1 MVASAS
7 GKLTLTAFSY
17 FCSHSFCLGDDMGP
31 LSAGKVEKLS
41 ILLAH
46 MPVERVEGLVDL
58 AQEIDPGMARMLE
71 FCRYGA
77 DGAASRLFFLPLQD
91 VIGDSTIV
99 EPSKALI
106 PESLL
111 VPLWNWISDLDPEAA
126 KAAMDAASSF
136 TDKPVDEPLDE
147 TRARVAAAMLRTLDE
162 VEHEPRESKRLR
174 QQLGVTRFDEVRNIA
189 GMLNSIPALRDALDG
204 LPDEIEEMGDEV
216 CAELR
221 DRYEQAIEETPESG
235 VWVLL
240 MIMAKVY
247 KPWRMLRVFE
257 RIARREDDFLLTHTD
272 MSSIGDALLGDAEF
286 HLKGFQ
292 SAPRTPE
299 AVESAVKAVTQFAAV
314 TVGMTREIGIRKDGA
329 WGRRLFELRNAAS
342 QQMERIH
349 EESRRLFERALPETG
364 SRRRY
369 KDIPHPGEPAFDEAE
384 AVCAFLYRVKD
395 DAARAAV
402 GNAHALLLEEFKDA
416 TEKLG
421 EGILARLRRNVSDDE
436 EADLVRLREV
446 TRILDILGMRS
457 VGEVL
462 LRRAAAAQA
471 A

>member
-1 MVASAS
+1 MSA
-7 GKLTLTAFSY
+7 
-17 FCSHSFCLGDDMGP
+17 
-31 LSAGKVEKLS
+31 
-41 ILLAH
+41 
-46 MPVERVEGLVDL
+46 ERVDGLVDL
-58 AQEIDPGMARMLE
+58 ALELDPGMARMLE
-71 FCRYGA
+71 YCRYGA
-77 DGAASRLFFLPLQD
+77 DGAASRLFFFPLQD
-91 VIGDSTIV
+91 VIGDSTRI

-126 KAAMDAASSF
+126 QEAMDAASSF

-147 TRARVAAAMLRTLDE
+147 TRVRVAASIVKALDE
-162 VEHEPRESKRLR
+162 LEHEPKESKRLR
-174 QQLGVTRFDEVRNIA
+174 QQLGVTRFDDVRSIA
-189 GMLNSIPALRDALDG
+189 GMLNSVPALREALDG
-204 LPDEIEEMGDEV
+204 LPDEIEEMGEEV

-240 MIMAKVY
+240 MIMAKVH
-247 KPWRMLRVFE
+247 KPWRMLRIFE

-272 MSSIGDALLGDAEF
+272 MSSIGDALLSDAEF
-286 HLKGFQ
+286 YLQGFQ
-292 SAPRTPE
+292 SAPRTETEME
-299 AVESAVKAVTQFAAV
+299 AAVRAVTQFAAV

-329 WGRRLFELRNAAS
+329 WGQRLFELRNAAS

-349 EESRRLFERALPETG
+349 EEARRMFELALPETG
-364 SRRRY
+364 PRRRSRE
-369 KDIPHPGEPAFDEAE
+369 IPHPGEPAFDQVEI
-384 AVCAFLYRVKD
+384 VCNFLYRVKD

-457 VGEVL
+457 TGEVL

>member
-1 MVASAS
+1 
-7 GKLTLTAFSY
+7 
-17 FCSHSFCLGDDMGP
+17 MGP

-41 ILLAH
+41 VLLAH
-46 MPVERVEGLVDL
+46 MSAERVDGLVDL
-58 AQEIDPGMARMLE
+58 ALELDPGMARMLE
-71 FCRYGA
+71 YCRYGA
-77 DGAASRLFFLPLQD
+77 DGAASRLFFFPLQD
-91 VIGDSTIV
+91 VIGDSTRI

-126 KAAMDAASSF
+126 QEAMDAASSF

-147 TRARVAAAMLRTLDE
+147 TRVRVAASIVKALDE
-162 VEHEPRESKRLR
+162 LEHEPKESKRLR
-174 QQLGVTRFDEVRNIA
+174 QQLGVTRFDDVRSIA
-189 GMLNSIPALRDALDG
+189 GMLNSVPALREALDG
-204 LPDEIEEMGDEV
+204 LPDEIEEMGEEV

-240 MIMAKVY
+240 MIMAKVH
-247 KPWRMLRVFE
+247 KPWRMLRIFE

-272 MSSIGDALLGDAEF
+272 MSSIGDALLSDAEF
-286 HLKGFQ
+286 YLQGFQ
-292 SAPRTPE
+292 SAPRTETEME
-299 AVESAVKAVTQFAAV
+299 AAVRAVTQFAAV

-329 WGRRLFELRNAAS
+329 WGQRLFELRNAAS

-349 EESRRLFERALPETG
+349 EEARRMFELALPETG
-364 SRRRY
+364 PRRRSR
-369 KDIPHPGEPAFDEAE
+369 DIPHPGEPAFDQVEI
-384 AVCAFLYRVKD
+384 VCNFLYRVKD

-436 EADLVRLREV
+436 EADLVRLREI

-457 VGEVL
+457 TGEVL

>member
-1 MVASAS
+1 
-7 GKLTLTAFSY
+7 
-17 FCSHSFCLGDDMGP
+17 MGP

-41 ILLAH
+41 VLLAH
-46 MPVERVEGLVDL
+46 MSVERVDGLVDL
-58 AQEIDPGMARMLE
+58 ALELDPGMARMLE
-71 FCRYGA
+71 YCRYGA

-91 VIGDSTIV
+91 VIGDSTRV
-99 EPSKALI
+99 EPSKALV
-106 PESLL
+106 PENLL
-111 VPLWNWISDLDPEAA
+111 TPLWNWISDLDPEAA
-126 KAAMDAASSF
+126 SDAMDAASSF

-147 TRARVAAAMLRTLDE
+147 VRIRVAGGIVKALDE
-162 VEHEPRESKRLR
+162 LEHDPRESKRLR
-174 QQLGVTRFDEVRNIA
+174 QQLGVTRFDEVRSIA
-189 GMLNSIPALRDALDG
+189 GMLNSIPALREALDG

-240 MIMAKVY
+240 MIMAKVH

-257 RIARREDDFLLTHTD
+257 RIARRDDDFLLTHTD
-272 MSSIGDALLGDAEF
+272 MSSIGDALLSDAEF
-286 HLKGFQ
+286 YLKGFRN
-292 SAPRTPE
+292 APRTPE
-299 AVESAVKAVTQFAAV
+299 EVETAVRAVTQFAAV

-329 WGRRLFELRNAAS
+329 WGQRLFELRNAAS

-349 EESRRLFERALPETG
+349 DEARRMFDRALPETG
-364 SRRRY
+364 PRRRQRQLA
-369 KDIPHPGEPAFDEAE
+369 HPGEPDFDEAE
-384 AVCAFLYRVKD
+384 AVCDFLYRVKD

-402 GNAHALLLEEFKDA
+402 GNAHALLLDEFREI

-436 EADLVRLREV
+436 KADLARLREV
-446 TRILDILGMRS
+446 TRFLDILGMRS
-457 VGEVL
+457 AGEVL

>member
-1 MVASAS
+1 
-7 GKLTLTAFSY
+7 
-17 FCSHSFCLGDDMGP
+17 MGP

-41 ILLAH
+41 VLLAH
-46 MPVERVEGLVDL
+46 MSAERVDGLVDL
-58 AQEIDPGMARMLE
+58 ALELDPGMARMLE
-71 FCRYGA
+71 YCRYGA
-77 DGAASRLFFLPLQD
+77 DGAASRLFFFPLQD
-91 VIGDSTIV
+91 VIGDSTRI

-126 KAAMDAASSF
+126 QEAMDAASSF

-147 TRARVAAAMLRTLDE
+147 TRVRVAASIVKALDE
-162 VEHEPRESKRLR
+162 LEHEPKESKRLR
-174 QQLGVTRFDEVRNIA
+174 QQLGVTRFDDVRSIA
-189 GMLNSIPALRDALDG
+189 GMLNSVPALREALDG
-204 LPDEIEEMGDEV
+204 LPDEIEEMGEEV

-240 MIMAKVY
+240 MIMAKVH
-247 KPWRMLRVFE
+247 KPWRMLRIFE

-272 MSSIGDALLGDAEF
+272 MSSIGDALLSDAEF
-286 HLKGFQ
+286 YLQGFQ
-292 SAPRTPE
+292 SAPRTETEME
-299 AVESAVKAVTQFAAV
+299 AAVRAVTQFAAV

-329 WGRRLFELRNAAS
+329 WGQRLFELRNAAS

-349 EESRRLFERALPETG
+349 EEARRMFELALPETG
-364 SRRRY
+364 PRRRSR
-369 KDIPHPGEPAFDEAE
+369 DIPHPGEPAFDQVEI
-384 AVCAFLYRVKD
+384 VCNFLYRVKD

-457 VGEVL
+457 TGEVL

>member
-1 MVASAS
+1 MSA
-7 GKLTLTAFSY
+7 
-17 FCSHSFCLGDDMGP
+17 
-31 LSAGKVEKLS
+31 
-41 ILLAH
+41 
-46 MPVERVEGLVDL
+46 ERVDGLVDL
-58 AQEIDPGMARMLE
+58 ALELDPGMARMLE
-71 FCRYGA
+71 YCRYGA
-77 DGAASRLFFLPLQD
+77 DGAASRLFFFPLQD
-91 VIGDSTIV
+91 VIGDSTRI

-126 KAAMDAASSF
+126 QEAMDAASSF

-147 TRARVAAAMLRTLDE
+147 TRVRVAASIVKALDE
-162 VEHEPRESKRLR
+162 LEHEPKESKRLR
-174 QQLGVTRFDEVRNIA
+174 QQLGVTRFDDVRSIA
-189 GMLNSIPALRDALDG
+189 GMLNSVPALREALDG
-204 LPDEIEEMGDEV
+204 LPDEIEEMGEEV

-240 MIMAKVY
+240 MIMAKVH
-247 KPWRMLRVFE
+247 KPWRMLRIFE

-272 MSSIGDALLGDAEF
+272 MSSIGDALLSDAEF
-286 HLKGFQ
+286 YLQGFQ
-292 SAPRTPE
+292 SAPRTETEME
-299 AVESAVKAVTQFAAV
+299 AAVRAVTQFAAV

-329 WGRRLFELRNAAS
+329 WGQRLFELRNAAS

-349 EESRRLFERALPETG
+349 EEARRMFELALPETG
-364 SRRRY
+364 PRRRSR
-369 KDIPHPGEPAFDEAE
+369 DIPHSGEPAFDQAE
-384 AVCAFLYRVKD
+384 IVCNFLYSVKD

-421 EGILARLRRNVSDDE
+421 ENILARLRRNVSDDE

-457 VGEVL
+457 TGEVL

>member
-1 MVASAS
+1 
-7 GKLTLTAFSY
+7 
-17 FCSHSFCLGDDMGP
+17 MGP

-41 ILLAH
+41 VLLAH
-46 MPVERVEGLVDL
+46 MSAEQVDGLVDL
-58 AQEIDPGMARMLE
+58 ALELDPGMARMLE
-71 FCRYGA
+71 YCRYGA
-77 DGAASRLFFLPLQD
+77 DGAASRLFFFPLQD
-91 VIGDSTIV
+91 VIGDSTRI

-111 VPLWNWISDLDPEAA
+111 APLWNWISGLDPEAA
-126 KAAMDAASSF
+126 QETMDAASSF

-147 TRARVAAAMLRTLDE
+147 TRMRVAAGIVKALDE
-162 VEHEPRESKRLR
+162 LEHEPKESKRLR
-174 QQLGVTRFDEVRNIA
+174 QQLGVTRFDDIRSIA
-189 GMLNSIPALRDALDG
+189 GMLNSVPALREALDG
-204 LPDEIEEMGDEV
+204 LPDEIEEMGEEV

-240 MIMAKVY
+240 MIMAKVH
-247 KPWRMLRVFE
+247 KPWRMLRIFE

-272 MSSIGDALLGDAEF
+272 MSSIGDALLSDAEF
-286 HLKGFQ
+286 YLQGFQ
-292 SAPRTPE
+292 SAPRTE
-299 AVESAVKAVTQFAAV
+299 TEMETAVRAVTQFAAV

-329 WGRRLFELRNAAS
+329 WGQRLFELRNAAS

-349 EESRRLFERALPETG
+349 EEARRMFELALPETG
-364 SRRRY
+364 PRRRSRE
-369 KDIPHPGEPAFDEAE
+369 IPHPGEPAFDQVEI
-384 AVCAFLYRVKD
+384 VCSFLYRVKD

-436 EADLVRLREV
+436 EADLVRLREI

-457 VGEVL
+457 TGEVL

>member
-1 MVASAS
+1 
-7 GKLTLTAFSY
+7 
-17 FCSHSFCLGDDMGP
+17 MGP

-41 ILLAH
+41 VLLAH
-46 MPVERVEGLVDL
+46 MSVERVDGLVDL
-58 AQEIDPGMARMLE
+58 ALELDPGLARMLE
-71 FCRYGA
+71 YCRYGA

-91 VIGDSTIV
+91 VIGDSTCI

-106 PESLL
+106 PENLL

-126 KAAMDAASSF
+126 QEAMDAASSF

-147 TRARVAAAMLRTLDE
+147 TRVRVAAGIVKALDE
-162 VEHEPRESKRLR
+162 LEHEPKENKRLR
-174 QQLGVTRFDEVRNIA
+174 QQLGVTRFDDVRSIA
-189 GMLNSIPALRDALDG
+189 GMLNSVPALREALDG

-240 MIMAKVY
+240 MIMAKVH
-247 KPWRMLRVFE
+247 KPWRMLRIFE

-272 MSSIGDALLGDAEF
+272 MSSIGDALLSDAEF
-286 HLKGFQ
+286 YLKGFQ
-292 SAPRTPE
+292 SAPRTETEME
-299 AVESAVKAVTQFAAV
+299 AAVRSVTQFAAV

-329 WGRRLFELRNAAS
+329 WGQRLFELRNAAS

-349 EESRRLFERALPETG
+349 EEARRIFELALPETG
-364 SRRRY
+364 PRRRTRE
-369 KDIPHPGEPAFDEAE
+369 IPHPGEPAFDQAE
-384 AVCAFLYRVKD
+384 IVCNFLYRVKD

-457 VGEVL
+457 TGEVL